1 MIKIFLQK
9 NIFCQKLSKTGFTFA
24 AEIIT
29 DTHMKTIAKLTLHS
43 SFHLINQT
51 LGRDDGNK
59 KKQTVA

>member
-1 MIKIFLQK
+1 M
-9 NIFCQKLSKTGFTFA
+9 GFTFA

-29 DTHMKTIAKLTLHS
+29 EMLMKTIARITLHS